1 MNNEFK
7 LRLYKK
13 TGAEKGNLDKEL
25 FYDSA
30 KELWTTY
37 KSLLRK
43 SDYSI
48 NLNRALYPTIW
59 VRSGEED
66 WTRYGEADFAKFFL
80 GGKRQIDII
89 SENIKYTDELCVDL
103 EKEIIEADW
112 ELWINV
118 DRYFGTD
125 TGSDDE
131 TWINFYTYWHS
142 NGRVTAVYEIDSEE
156 TSKVIDWPLT
166 DKEEEF
172 FLLKMEEYALKKEH
186 CSLENLFQFE
196 KEHDA
201 LWDDAGT
208 SDSYLHKVGYN
219 FLLKANY
226 ERWDGTGEM
235 PVTFNKEYYCTYRAG
250 IPGGILRLSV
260 TEDNS
265 EWKYVISCIGIR
277 STGEEITKTES
288 IPIRANDAELE
299 YGLKKLISEF
309 KETFSEQLYCYK
321 GVSYPVGP
329 LTKEAVCR
337 YKDDNNYI
345 RGIVKVEL
353 SDMIENDL
361 EGFLDL
367 ISEKLTGSPLLM
379 DIGYEPVSVFEEELY
394 LLVSGD
400 VSEICDEEQD
410 NGEDGN
416 E

>member
-13 TGAEKGNLDKEL
+13 TGPEKGNLDKEL

-219 FLLKANY
+219 FLLRANY

-353 SDMIENDL
+353 SDLIENDL
-361 EGFLDL
+361 DGFLDL
-367 ISEKLTGSPLLM
+367 ISEKLTESPLLM

-400 VSEICDEEQD
+400 VSEILDEEKD
-410 NGEDGN
+410 NEDGN

>member
-142 NGRVTAVYEIDSEE
+142 NGRVTEVYEIDSEE

-219 FLLKANY
+219 FLLRANY

-288 IPIRANDAELE
+288 IPIKANNDELE

-353 SDMIENDL
+353 SDLIENDL
-361 EGFLDL
+361 DGFLDL
-367 ISEKLTGSPLLM
+367 ISEKLTRSPLLM

-400 VSEICDEEQD
+400 VSGILDEEQN

>member
-13 TGAEKGNLDKEL
+13 TGPEKGNLDKEF

-37 KSLLRK
+37 KFLLRK

-66 WTRYGEADFAKFFL
+66 WTRYCEADFAKFFL

-112 ELWINV
+112 ELWIDV

-172 FLLKMEEYALKKEH
+172 FLLKMEEYALKKVH

-208 SDSYLHKVGYN
+208 SDSYLHKVG
-219 FLLKANY
+219 
-226 ERWDGTGEM
+226 
-235 PVTFNKEYYCTYRAG
+235 
-250 IPGGILRLSV
+250 
-260 TEDNS
+260 
-265 EWKYVISCIGIR
+265 
-277 STGEEITKTES
+277 
-288 IPIRANDAELE
+288 
-299 YGLKKLISEF
+299 
-309 KETFSEQLYCYK
+309 
-321 GVSYPVGP
+321 
-329 LTKEAVCR
+329 
-337 YKDDNNYI
+337 
-345 RGIVKVEL
+345 
-353 SDMIENDL
+353 
-361 EGFLDL
+361 
-367 ISEKLTGSPLLM
+367 
-379 DIGYEPVSVFEEELY
+379 
-394 LLVSGD
+394 
-400 VSEICDEEQD
+400 
-410 NGEDGN
+410 
-416 E
+416 